1 MEHWNVLLIS
11 HVIAALFVLAI
22 GPVQILRRHRD
33 RIHRTMGYLWV
44 AAMYYVCFSSFWIV
58 TAGHFTW
65 LHGLS
70 AFTIVTV
77 TLGLVSA
84 IRRNIRSHL
93 GNMIGSYIGIAVAFI
108 FAVTVPGRAIPQ
120 LFAEDPATAAYVAGL
135 VVLAVVVVF
144 VSLKRGGRSGAPG
157 GGSKTAAV
165 LAAGRGAEQADPT
178 ERGEP
183 AEGAALGPAGRGEG
197 QPGEQRE
204 GQPAAGRTIS

>member
-1 MEHWNVLLIS
+1 MSMEHWNALLVS

-22 GPVQILRRHRD
+22 GPFQILRRRRD

-84 IRRNIRSHL
+84 VRRNIRSHL
-93 GNMIGSYIGIAVAFI
+93 GNMIGSYIGIAVAFV
-108 FAVTVPGRAIPQ
+108 FAIAVPGRAIPQ
-120 LFAEDPATAAYVAGL
+120 LLAEDPGTAAFVAGL
-135 VVLAVVVVF
+135 VVLAVVVIF
-144 VSLKRGGRSGAPG
+144 VSLKRGGGAPVRHG
-157 GGSKTAAV
+157 
-165 LAAGRGAEQADPT
+165 
-178 ERGEP
+178 ERN
-183 AEGAALGPAGRGEG
+183 ATRSHFLRV
-197 QPGEQRE
+197 
-204 GQPAAGRTIS
+204 